1 MSQLSNKKFDD
12 EYASKKKRL
21 HPRPED
27 DEPVQKSNKK
37 LKSSK
42 KSISKSKLSTQKKCE
57 VTFSEGVEEITDR
70 KVSQQ
75 NEKENNQ
82 SVNSTP
88 FKSKSPSKTSLKSV
102 KEHVKTPFSKI
113 KDNSQEPNT
122 PIEARSITNSAT
134 KITNQPNFNK
144 EIMKESES
152 KNSNRVTP
160 QKSSK
165 KVDYL
170 MNSKL
175 KSRSKSPLMRIKEEK
190 NEIAHEDNNSIE
202 QVEKNSHKDDVEQ
215 VEPLHLN
222 ATSEEI
228 EHIKQEENISNNHVQ
243 IHPDSESSPAEE
255 KVEED
260 AEVVE
265 VVEGVVKEEISTEN
279 KIAEEVEII
288 THKLQPSNNEE
299 VDDIKEEVLEESSPK
314 VENPDTVK
322 ESSDAISDI
331 DLQNDQNESSPNEE
345 N

>member
-1 MSQLSNKKFDD
+1 MSQLSNKKYDD

-27 DEPVQKSNKK
+27 DEPVHKSNKK
-37 LKSSK
+37 LKSNK

-75 NEKENNQ
+75 NDKENNQ

-122 PIEARSITNSAT
+122 PIESRSITNSAT

-144 EIMKESES
+144 EIIKESES
-152 KNSNRVTP
+152 KNSNKVTP

-165 KVDYL
+165 KVDYS

-175 KSRSKSPLMRIKEEK
+175 KSRSKSPLVRIKEEK
-190 NEIAHEDNNSIE
+190 NETGNEDNNSNE
-202 QVEKNSHKDDVEQ
+202 QVEKNSHREDEEQ
-215 VEPLHLN
+215 VGPVHLN

-228 EHIKQEENISNNHVQ
+228 EQIKHEANLSDNPVQ
-243 IHPDSESSPAEE
+243 IHPESESSPVEE
-255 KVEED
+255 KVQENS
-260 AEVVE
+260 EVVD
-265 VVEGVVKEEISTEN
+265 VVEDGVKEEISTEN
-279 KIAEEVEII
+279 KIPEGDDID
-288 THKLQPSNNEE
+288 TQKHQTNEE
-299 VDDIKEEVLEESSPK
+299 VHDVKEEVLEESSP
-314 VENPDTVK
+314 ELEIPETVK
-322 ESSDAISDI
+322 ESLETISDSA
-331 DLQNDQNESSPNEE
+331 LQNDQNESSPNKE